1 MKKIFCL
8 LFALPTLFLVASCTP
23 EVEDAFDKPSAERIA
38 EAIKNTKDILVAA
51 PNGWRM
57 DYQGSGGFGGYNILC
72 KFGADNNVS
81 CEEETQNIK
90 STSHYTVLQGQG
102 VLLTFDSFNAALHK
116 YSDPVVNLNG
126 KKVGKDGKGFLGDFE
141 FRVMSCSKDSVVLE
155 GRKHGDRVVMTPM
168 PEKLTW
174 DSYFSQLSSVIQA
187 MYAEH
192 YNIIIGND
200 TFPARMN
207 QHTLHVT
214 DAAGKEVVIPVI
226 YTTKGLRVMQDKSL
240 NGKKLTNFIYST
252 DDKWLEENDKT
263 IQLQPRATTPL
274 EAFFAD
280 NWTINVGYSSTA
292 EMTIWKTAAAYDLS
306 QNMQIY
312 TIYFTTQP
320 GFLSLAEYVGNAWGD
335 IRTNYSTSGTDQL
348 TIKGFK
354 INTKGTAGEKNG
366 AVFYNKYK
374 MDEIAKT
381 FLVNGAPTTYTL
393 TIDNPKKPTM
403 LRMTSNSDYNVSFVF
418 DRGLWSVDF

>member
-292 EMTIWKTAAAYDLS
+292 EMTIWQTAAAYDLS

>member
-354 INTKGTAGEKNG
+354 INTNGTAGEKNG

>member
-116 YSDPVVNLNG
+116 YSDPVGNLNG

-320 GFLSLAEYVGNAWGD
+320 GFLSLAEYVGYAWGD

-348 TIKGFK
+348 NI
-354 INTKGTAGEKNG
+354 
-366 AVFYNKYK
+366 
-374 MDEIAKT
+374 
-381 FLVNGAPTTYTL
+381 
-393 TIDNPKKPTM
+393 
-403 LRMTSNSDYNVSFVF
+403 
-418 DRGLWSVDF
+418 

>member
-8 LFALPTLFLVASCTP
+8 LFALPALFLVASCTP

-81 CEEETQNIK
+81 CEEETQIIK

-116 YSDPVVNLNG
+116 YSDPVGNLNG

-403 LRMTSNSDYNVSFVF
+403 LRMTSNNDYNVSFVF

>member
-1 MKKIFCL
+1 M
-8 LFALPTLFLVASCTP
+8 
-23 EVEDAFDKPSAERIA
+23 
-38 EAIKNTKDILVAA
+38 
-51 PNGWRM
+51 
-57 DYQGSGGFGGYNILC
+57 
-72 KFGADNNVS
+72 
-81 CEEETQNIK
+81 
-90 STSHYTVLQGQG
+90 
-102 VLLTFDSFNAALHK
+102 
-116 YSDPVVNLNG
+116 
-126 KKVGKDGKGFLGDFE
+126 GDFE

>member
-1 MKKIFCL
+1 
-8 LFALPTLFLVASCTP
+8 
-23 EVEDAFDKPSAERIA
+23 
-38 EAIKNTKDILVAA
+38 
-51 PNGWRM
+51 M

-116 YSDPVVNLNG
+116 YSDPVGNLNG

-292 EMTIWKTAAAYDLS
+292 EMNIWKTAAAYDLS

>member
-320 GFLSLAEYVGNAWGD
+320 GLLSLAEYVGNAWGD

>member
-8 LFALPTLFLVASCTP
+8 LFALPALFLVASCTP

-116 YSDPVVNLNG
+116 YSDPVGNLNG

-214 DAAGKEVVIPVI
+214 EEVVIPVI
-226 YTTKGLRVMQDKSL
+226 YTTKGLRVIQDKSL